1 MPKTSF
7 NQVIPS
13 KSLQQSL
20 RVGQAI
26 VDCNGGKPI
35 DKLTLAEAM
44 KLSPTSSSFIQLVS
58 SSQIYGLTSGSSFS
72 KTISLSQAGKDY
84 FYHRSM
90 EEKQSALVLAA
101 THPPLV
107 KSIYEHFNNNKLP
120 EYGIAKNILIRNFEV
135 KEKNTEQAWTIIKEN
150 ASFSGVL
157 HKIQGSEYIN
167 LSKVKTSSENGLSVG
182 IENEEKELKSEPIK
196 EESVGQEVHQNSE
209 TEDKIKK
216 KRIFISH
223 GKNKKILEQINTV
236 VQFGGFEPVVA
247 MQEETT
253 AIPVPE
259 KIMNAMHKCDAAI
272 INVSADELLKDNDGK
287 ETYKINENVLVEI
300 GAAFVLYKKKVILV
314 TDKRVSLPSNLQGLY
329 LCRYEGDSLDWDA
342 GMKLQKALTE
352 FSK

>member
-7 NQVIPS
+7 SQVIPS

-72 KTISLSQAGKDY
+72 KTISLSQSGKDY
-84 FYHRSM
+84 FYHRSI
-90 EEKQSALVLAA
+90 EEKQSTLVRAA

-135 KEKNTEQAWTIIKEN
+135 KEKNTEQAWAIIKEN

-157 HKIQGSEYIN
+157 HKIQGNEYIN
-167 LSKVKTSSENGLSVG
+167 LSKVQTSE
-182 IENEEKELKSEPIK
+182 IEVSN
-196 EESVGQEVHQNSE
+196 
-209 TEDKIKK
+209 DKISTGKEVAK
-216 KRIFISH
+216 LEIAPEEPVYADTAGSLVNNNGKNKRIFLSH
-223 GKNKKILEQINTV
+223 GKNKKILEQIDTV
-236 VQFGGFEPVVA
+236 IKFGGFESVIAV
-247 MQEETT
+247 QEETT

-259 KIMNAMHKCDAAI
+259 KIMTAMHKCDAAI
-272 INVSADELLKDNDGK
+272 INVSADELLKDTDGK

-314 TDKRVSLPSNLQGLY
+314 TDKRVSLPSNLQGLF
-329 LCRYEGDSLDWDA
+329 LCRYEGNSLDWDA